1 VIDDLRANHAAFI
14 TILFCQSLSEDLE
27 IVLVYRMNRS
37 IRKIVR
43 LKNTSRLRYERG
55 KFLHYQ
61 LVAQWSS
68 VSVDDLKAILARLI
82 E

>member
-37 IRKIVR
+37 IRKIVW
-43 LKNTSRLRYERG
+43 LENTSRPRYERR
-55 KFLHYQ
+55 KFLHQ
-61 LVAQWSS
+61 LVAQWSP